1 MTQRGLSTLC
11 VADEELWPFIFKQRE
26 TKRERERERERG
38 IFKSEIEKIGE
49 VFWFLSFIG
58 LFIKLNDKLFTWYGI
73 NSTSLRTF
81 EINQNIRCG
90 SYCYWTIKYILD
102 VAVAVVKRLLLFEI
116 MTEQKQDLTRLRGTR
131 RVFLLRIKIV
141 REHIRQN
148 KGFFLWERGQNIEI
162 TAFENGFKKK
172 KKNKGNNCVNLWNRI
187 KLLVY
192 LV

>member
-1 MTQRGLSTLC
+1 MMNYDHLYLNK
-11 VADEELWPFIFKQRE
+11 E
-26 TKRERERERERG
+26 RERERERERG

-162 TAFENGFKKK
+162 TAFENGLKKK
-172 KKNKGNNCVNLWNRI
+172 KKKTKEITVSIFEIASN
-187 KLLVY
+187 Y
-192 LV
+192 LFI